1 MRAVF
6 KREFRAYFQSALGF
20 VFIAVLYFFTSYYY
34 FTYNL
39 YGATADF
46 SRLFSMLFS
55 IVIFMVPIL
64 TMRLMSED
72 KHAKTDQILLTAPV
86 SRAGIIWGKFLAA
99 LCVYLAAISST
110 LMVVLITSLYTAP
123 DWPVFAGN
131 LIGLTLLGSALIAVC
146 MFLSSLTESQVI
158 AALLGFAVSLFLFLM
173 DALSVVFR
181 DAFLPRVFYYLS
193 FGNRYR
199 PFTYGLLDL
208 SNTIFFLS
216 FAALFLFLSALTL
229 EKRQWS

>member
-6 KREFRAYFQSALGF
+6 KRELRAYFQSALGF
-20 VFIAVLYFFTSYYY
+20 VFIAVLYFFTGYYY

-39 YGATADF
+39 FEGTSDF
-46 SRLFSMLFS
+46 AQLFSMLFS
-55 IVIFMVPIL
+55 IVLFLVPIL

-72 KHAKTDQILLTAPV
+72 RHARTDQILLTAPV
-86 SRAGIIWGKFLAA
+86 SRAGIIWGKYLAA
-99 LCVYLAAISST
+99 LCVYLGAISST
-110 LMVVLITSLYTAP
+110 VLVALITALFTPP
-123 DWPVFAGN
+123 DWPVLLGN
-131 LIGLTLLGSALIAVC
+131 LTGLTLLGGALIALC

-158 AALLGFAVSLFLFLM
+158 SALLGFAASLFLFLM
-173 DALSVVFR
+173 DALSAVFR
-181 DAFLPRVFYYLS
+181 EAWLQRLFYYLS

-208 SNTIFFLS
+208 SNALFFLS
-216 FAALFLFLSALTL
+216 FAGLFLYLSSLML

>member
-1 MRAVF
+1 MSAVF

-20 VFIAVLYFFTSYYY
+20 VFIAVLYFFTGYYY

-39 YGATADF
+39 YGGTADF

-55 IVIFMVPIL
+55 IVLFMVPIL

-86 SRAGIIWGKFLAA
+86 SRGGIIWGKYLAA
-99 LCVYLAAISST
+99 LCVYLAATSST
-110 LMVVLITSLYTAP
+110 LVVALITSFFTAP

-131 LIGLTLLGSALIAVC
+131 VMGLTLLGSALIAVC

-173 DALSVVFR
+173 DALSNVFR
-181 DAFLPRVFYYLS
+181 DVFLKRAFYFLS

-208 SNTIFFLS
+208 SNIVFFLS
-216 FAALFLFLSALTL
+216 FAALFLFLSALML